1 MVKQTHGWTGALLLA
16 CAVAA
21 TACSGNGG
29 AGAEAK
35 QTDDTQRIRV
45 QQTATEQDT
54 KRARATEARLEQLA
68 ESIQEVKHANCVI
81 VGDTAIVGID
91 VGGDV
96 ERSRVGT
103 IKYAV
108 AEALRKDPVG
118 INAIVTA
125 DMDLNHRLQEIRQDI
140 QNGRPMQGIA
150 EELADIVGRIV
161 PQLPRDIEQRSQPP
175 SDPKGATQEHGV
187 QKIEASQDGASNP
200 PSNRPSNQ
208 AANPPSNAGEPRDNR
223 DFDSHPNAR

>member
-1 MVKQTHGWTGALLLA
+1 MRKQKLGLSGASLLA
-16 CAVAA
+16 LAVVAA
-21 TACSGNGG
+21 ACTGGG
-29 AGAEAK
+29 AGPEAK
-35 QTDDTQRIRV
+35 QADDTYRVRV
-45 QQTATEQDT
+45 QQSAPERDEE
-54 KRARATEARLEQLA
+54 RARATEDRLEQLA

-81 VGDTAIVGID
+81 MGDTAIVGID

-118 INAIVTA
+118 VNAIVTA

-140 QNGRPMQGIA
+140 RDGRPMQGIA

-161 PQLPRDIEQRSQPP
+161 PQLPRDVEQRAEAPD
-175 SDPKGATQEHGV
+175 DPNATTQERGV
-187 QKIEASQDGASNP
+187 RQVESTEGGGMA
-200 PSNRPSNQ
+200 
-208 AANPPSNAGEPRDNR
+208 PPSNAGEPQDNR
-223 DFDSHPNAR
+223 DFAGHPNNR

>member
-1 MVKQTHGWTGALLLA
+1 MRKQTLGLAGALLLA
-16 CAVAA
+16 FAVAA

-35 QTDDTQRIRV
+35 QTDDTYRVRV
-45 QQTATEQDT
+45 QQTATEQDKERT
-54 KRARATEARLEQLA
+54 RATEARLEQLA
-68 ESIQEVKHANCVI
+68 ESIQEVQHANCVI

-118 INAIVTA
+118 IDAIVTA

-140 QNGRPMQGIA
+140 QNGQPMQGIA

-161 PQLPRDIEQRSQPP
+161 PQLPRDIEERQQTPR
-175 SDPKGATQEHGV
+175 DPVGATQEHGV
-187 QKIEASQDGASNP
+187 REIESSQDGTTA
-200 PSNRPSNQ
+200 
-208 AANPPSNAGEPRDNR
+208 PPSNAGEPKDNR